1 MTDMPEDNTRI
12 EPQTDYY
19 PSASNAPPPR
29 QRASGSATDDAKEK
43 VQQVAAETQHKL
55 GDQLRT
61 GFTSA
66 KDRAASSLGT
76 VARSLSETS
85 QQVRQRDPEAP
96 AEYVERMGQ
105 QLQRASEYL
114 RDTDVDQLVDQTED
128 FARRQPAVFLGAAFA
143 IGVLGARFI
152 KSSRRSE
159 LQEQRQ
165 VPVRT
170 GMQGRMA
177 DRERPVSGV
186 REPGT
191 GFSDIADSP
200 ESMRASS
207 GQGGWPGGSGG
218 SATGPQ
224 GV

>member
-1 MTDMPEDNTRI
+1 MPEDNTRI

-19 PSASNAPPPR
+19 PTASNAPPSR
-29 QRASGSATDDAKEK
+29 QRAPGGTTDDTKEK
-43 VQQVAAETQHKL
+43 VQQMAAETQHKL
-55 GDQLRT
+55 GDQLRS

-76 VARSLSETS
+76 VARSLTETS

-96 AEYVERMGQ
+96 AEYVERVGQ

-114 RDTDVDQLVDQTED
+114 RDTDMDQLVDQTED

-159 LQEQRQ
+159 LHEQRQ

-170 GMQGRMA
+170 GMQGHIA

-191 GFSDIADSP
+191 GFSDVADSP
-200 ESMRASS
+200 ESMRANT
-207 GQGGWPGGSGG
+207 GQGGWPGGPGG
-218 SATGPQ
+218 SATGRQ